1 MICMKH
7 LRCYVILA
15 GILMSFPMA
24 LFSRASNDKHA
35 VVFDLNYEGSVCAD
49 TLFVTPGCMMQQA
62 DRRQQER
69 AGYRFAGWYTSK
81 ECQPEQEW
89 LFGSKNGGYYPPVRL
104 DSMAVTRSMR
114 LYARWVKPVS
124 ITTAEQFD
132 SMRKDLHGWYVLDA
146 DIDLSAYKDWQP
158 IGEYESDCEMADGE
172 WWKKAFKGNLDGQ
185 GHKIHHLN
193 LTTGNPIKKALF
205 GAIANGEVCNLV
217 IEDCRINLQAP
228 TVYVA
233 PLVGIMKQD
242 GGRVATVQNCEVRN
256 LMVKVGLNMQTSNF
270 SGVTGLI
277 AGAWNGTIEHCTVA
291 GDISVDVEG
300 NGGGE
305 LYIGGILG
313 EGYSDTKGCHS
324 DMNIQAN
331 IQGGGQLK
339 IFIGGLQA
347 SATNVT
353 GSLST
358 GRIEVTG
365 NNGIK
370 EMYIGGLVGSQRYG
384 DICYNASQ
392 SDITIRNASVAQIG
406 GIVGEF
412 NKTYGSIGTAFGVS
426 KTTVTKCYASGKVK
440 TDHVDSLAFGNISG
454 SGQPEPLAGWFG
466 KGMSYL
472 VTDCAYLNQHIADA
486 VDATINSLKGFDSI
500 GAMKGE
506 TLKEIL
512 GTTHWIYVRKGR
524 PIPKKRISQ

>member
-1 MICMKH
+1 MEH
-7 LRCYVILA
+7 LRYYVILTA
-15 GILMSFPMA
+15 TLLTIPMA
-24 LFSRASNDKHA
+24 LCCRADNDKHA
-35 VVFDLNYEGSVCAD
+35 VVFDLNYEGAVCAD
-49 TLFVTPGCMMQQA
+49 TLFVKPGCMMQQA
-62 DRRQQER
+62 NRRQPER

-81 ECQPEQEW
+81 ECKPEHEW
-89 LFGSKNGGYYPPVRL
+89 LFGAKNGGYYPPVRL
-104 DSMAVTRSMR
+104 DSMAVNRSMR

-124 ITTAEQFD
+124 ITTAEQFNNI
-132 SMRKDLHGWYVLDA
+132 REDLHGWYVLDA

-172 WWKKAFKGNLDGQ
+172 WWKKAFKGKLDGQ
-185 GHKIHHLN
+185 GHKICHLN

-205 GAIANGEVCNLV
+205 GAVANGEVCNLV

-228 TVYVA
+228 TVYIA

-242 GGRVATVQNCEVRN
+242 GGQVAAVQNCEVRN
-256 LMVKVGLNMQTSNF
+256 LKVKVGLNMQTSNF

-277 AGAWNGTIEHCTVA
+277 AGAWNGTIEHCTVS
-291 GDISVDVEG
+291 GNISVDVEG

-313 EGYSDTKGCHS
+313 EGYSDTKGCRS

-331 IQGGGQLK
+331 VQSGGQLK

-347 SATNVT
+347 SATNVAS
-353 GSLST
+353 SLST
-358 GRIEVTG
+358 GKIEVKG
-365 NNGIK
+365 NHNIK

-384 DICYNASQ
+384 EISYNASQ
-392 SDITIRNASVAQIG
+392 SDITLRNASVAQIG

-426 KTTVTKCYASGKVK
+426 KTTVSKSYASGQVNIEDIG
-440 TDHVDSLAFGNISG
+440 TLVFGNISG

-466 KGMSYL
+466 KGMSYQ
-472 VTDCAYLNQHIADA
+472 VSDCAYLKQNNADT
-486 VDATINSLKGFDSI
+486 VDASLESLKGFNSI
-500 GAMKGE
+500 SAMRGDAMKN
-506 TLKEIL
+506 LL
-512 GTTHWIYVRKGR
+512 GTALWIIKKKEL
-524 PIPKKRISQ
+524 PIPKKILLQ